1 MGIYRPERGT
11 GLTRLIWHFA
21 HTSVPD
27 LREIIKTADRETLA
41 NLARAFE
48 RHNVAGKTKAQIAV
62 VAALYYAY
70 RIGHPK
76 VQLDGM
82 IIELSD
88 EVIDRA
94 EGVLEC

>member
-1 MGIYRPERGT
+1 MM
-11 GLTRLIWHFA
+11 RLLRHFA
-21 HTSVPD
+21 HSSVPD
-27 LREIIKTADRETLA
+27 LREVVKTADSEVLI
-41 NLARAFE
+41 NLAHAFQ
-48 RHNVAGKTKAQIAV
+48 RHNVAGGRTAVEIAV

-88 EVIDRA
+88 EVINRA
-94 EGVLEC
+94 EGSIE